1 MATLLYV
8 SMLKRTALLILEEY
22 ICGQVEET
30 KEYHYINSIIF
41 LIVSDLGMIHGVS
54 RFNHNLL
61 TNLTL
66 E

>member
-8 SMLKRTALLILEEY
+8 SMLKRVALLILAEY

-66 E
+66 D